1 MAKQSASNGGVNKS
15 ATIREIL
22 NRNPKTTVKE
32 IVSACAE
39 RGITV
44 QPNLV
49 YLIKSKMKD
58 KTHRAKRQRAAE
70 AVQANEKAGFATPVQ
85 LIVQVRGLAQKAGG
99 MKHLKQLV
107 DLLAE

>member
-22 NRNPKTTVKE
+22 NKNPKTPVKD
-32 IVSACAE
+32 IVAACAE
-39 RGITV
+39 QGITV
-44 QPNLV
+44 HPNLV
-49 YLIKSKMKD
+49 YIIKNKMKD
-58 KTHRAKRQRAAE
+58 KTHRAKRQRAVAAAE
-70 AVQANEKAGFATPVQ
+70 ATEKAGFSNPVQ
-85 LIVQVRGLAQKAGG
+85 LIVQVRSLAQKAGG